1 MTTAEQDSDRANA
14 KEVTVLFNKQQIT
27 LQQRKYTGIELKEA
41 AIAHGVAIQL
51 DFVLFDVK
59 HNGRRETV
67 GDRDTVQ
74 VNKESEFAAMG
85 NDDNS

>member
-1 MTTAEQDSDRANA
+1 MTDTEQVSDRANA
-14 KEVTVLFNKQQIT
+14 KEVTVLFNKQQIS

-41 AIAHGVAIQL
+41 AVAQGVAIQP
-51 DFVLFDVK
+51 DFVLFEVK
-59 HNGRRETV
+59 HNGRRETI
-67 GDRDTVQ
+67 GDHDTVQ